1 MDEATIK
8 ELSKRRI
15 RRWNLGNEE
24 ERKEALL
31 VGRFLRN
38 RSWPMR
44 SSKLQA
50 MCRIERWSKV
60 DRLER
65 I

>member
-15 RRWNLGNEE
+15 ERWNLGNEE

-38 RSWPMR
+38 RSWPMVN
-44 SSKLQA
+44 A
-50 MCRIERWSKV
+50 FIKV
-60 DRLER
+60 AGDVQDRTMVES
-65 I
+65 